1 MCPSCRR
8 KRLILPDTVRRKLTD
23 KANDTVFQCAA
34 NGTEVYGLPDD
45 DHLYGFFAMLH
56 EQCNVPDYA
65 TAARMLEH
73 TIFRGHIVPIMM
85 ALYYTPSKTG
95 HLAIELLRLIVQRI
109 QCDDTPQ
116 HHYSIGI
123 ATRALTAA
131 TGAMQDAVEAAVAD
145 ASADGDA
152 AG

>member
-1 MCPSCRR
+1 MR
-8 KRLILPDTVRRKLTD
+8 LTD
-23 KANDTVFQCAA
+23 AAYAKVFQCAA

-45 DHLYGFFAMLH
+45 DHLYGFFHMLH
-56 EQCNVPDYA
+56 EQCHVPDYA
-65 TAARMLEH
+65 TASRLFANI
-73 TIFRGHIVPIMM
+73 IFRGHLVPIMM

-109 QCDDTPQ
+109 QGDDTPQ

-123 ATRALTAA
+123 AAKALTAA

-145 ASADGDA
+145 ASATADGDA
-152 AG
+152 AV